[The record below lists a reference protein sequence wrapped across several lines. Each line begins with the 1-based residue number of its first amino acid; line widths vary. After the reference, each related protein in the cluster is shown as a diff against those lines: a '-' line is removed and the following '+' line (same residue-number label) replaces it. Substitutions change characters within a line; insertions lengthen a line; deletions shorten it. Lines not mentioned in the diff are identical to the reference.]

1 MEDTIYAGAT
11 PKGYGGIGIVR
22 VSGPQVPSIA
32 MAVIGR
38 CPTPRRAT
46 FCDFSDSDDTVIDSG
61 VALYFEAPKSFTGE
75 HVLEL
80 QGHGGIAV
88 QELLCE
94 RVAKLGARAA
104 EPGEFTLRAFLNDR
118 IDLAQAE
125 SVADLINATTHAAVK
140 ASARSLTG
148 EFSQAVSDIDSAVM
162 RARTI
167 MEAAIDF
174 TDHINGEFDDSV
186 LAQLETIQ
194 HQLARLLTQVRQGAM
209 LRQGLEVVIAGAPNV
224 GKSSLLN
231 ALLNEDRAIVTELA
245 GTTRDTLSGIIQ
257 IDGVPINLTDTA
269 GLHPSDD
276 LVESAGIA
284 RAREAIA
291 KADVVLWVTED
302 ETPDLPPDEVIS
314 PIVVLNKCDLTD
326 RAAAE
331 IDARTVRISAIN
343 RQGLVALRKVIRD
356 STGISAA
363 DGVFAGR
370 PRHIRSLQQAQ
381 KSLER
386 AIKECKQK
394 HGELVAEELRETH
407 RCLGEI
413 VGETTTEDLLS
424 SIFSEFCIGK

>member
-1 MEDTIYAGAT
+1 MEDTIYAVAT

-22 VSGPQVPSIA
+22 VSGPQVPEIA
-32 MAVIGR
+32 KAVIGR

-46 FCDFSDSDDTVIDSG
+46 LCEFFDSDDTVIDSG

-94 RVAKLGARAA
+94 CIAKHGARDA

-148 EFSQAVSDIDSAVM
+148 EFSNVVNAIDKHVMKVRTLVEATIDFADDID
-162 RARTI
+162 T
-167 MEAAIDF
+167 
-174 TDHINGEFDDSV
+174 EFD
-186 LAQLETIQ
+186 ATILVELQTIYQ
-194 HQLARLLTQVRQGAM
+194 HLQNLLSQVQQGAM
-209 LRQGLEVVIAGAPNV
+209 LRQGLEVVIAGVPNV

-269 GLHPSDD
+269 GLHLSDD

-284 RAREAIA
+284 RAQKAIA
-291 KADVVLWVTED
+291 NADVVLWVTED
-302 ETPDLPPDEVIS
+302 ETPEPPPDEIMNPVI
-314 PIVVLNKCDLTD
+314 VRNKCDLTN
-326 RAAAE
+326 RPAAK
-331 IDARTVRISAIN
+331 IDARTIRTSAIN
-343 RQGLVALRKVIRD
+343 RQGLNLLRNVLREL
-356 STGISAA
+356 TGINST

-370 PRHIRSLQQAQ
+370 PRHIKSLQHAQ
-381 KSLER
+381 TSLER
-386 AIKECKQK
+386 AIKECTQK
-394 HGELVAEELRETH
+394 HGELVAEELREVH

-413 VGETTTEDLLS
+413 VGETTTEDLLG

>member
-1 MEDTIYAGAT
+1 VEDTIYAVAT

-22 VSGPQVPSIA
+22 VSGPQVPYIA
-32 MAVIGR
+32 KAVIGR

-46 FCDFSDSDDTVIDSG
+46 VCEFSDSDDTVIDSG

-94 RVAKLGARAA
+94 HVAKLGARAA

-148 EFSQAVSDIDSAVM
+148 EFSQTVSDIDRAVM
-162 RARTI
+162 RARTF

-174 TDHINGEFDDSV
+174 TDDIDGEFDDSV

-194 HQLARLLTQVRQGAM
+194 HQLARLLAQVQQGAM

-284 RAREAIA
+284 RAQEAIA

-302 ETPDLPPDEVIS
+302 ETPESPPDEVIS

-343 RQGLVALRKVIRD
+343 RQGLDVLRKVIRD

-370 PRHIRSLQQAQ
+370 PRHIQSLQQAQ

-394 HGELVAEELRETH
+394 RGELVAEELRETH
-407 RCLGEI
+407 RSLGEV

>member
-1 MEDTIYAGAT
+1 MEDTIYAVAT

-22 VSGPQVPSIA
+22 VSGPQVPYIA
-32 MAVIGR
+32 KAVIGR

-46 FCDFSDSDDTVIDSG
+46 VCEFSDSDDTVIDSG

-94 RVAKLGARAA
+94 HVAKLGARAA

-148 EFSQAVSDIDSAVM
+148 EFSQTVSDIDRAVM
-162 RARTI
+162 RARTF

-174 TDHINGEFDDSV
+174 TDDIDGEFDDSV

-194 HQLARLLTQVRQGAM
+194 HQLARLLAQVQQGAM

-284 RAREAIA
+284 RAQEAIA

-302 ETPDLPPDEVIS
+302 ETPESPPDEVIS

-343 RQGLVALRKVIRD
+343 RQGLDVLRKVIRD

-370 PRHIRSLQQAQ
+370 PRHIQSLQQAQ

-394 HGELVAEELRETH
+394 RGELVAEELRETH
-407 RCLGEI
+407 RSLGEV